1 MPHAK
6 YNSYLKSVSNVR
18 LQSLTAHGAAP
29 WLNLPLSI
37 GGRQAQSSDARQ
49 PQILGL

>member
-18 LQSLTAHGAAP
+18 YSLFP
-29 WLNLPLSI
+29 PM
-37 GGRQAQSSDARQ
+37 AQH
-49 PQILGL
+49 LG